1 MAVKEGKR
9 GQLTIFIILAI
20 LIIALALLIYF
31 LYPKLKGGGSTETDN
46 PYSYIQT
53 CMKEKIENTIE
64 TVSLQ
69 GGNYLA
75 DAEGGFYFYRGE
87 YVRFLCYS
95 NEDFQPC
102 INQEPFLT
110 EHIES
115 EILNGINS
123 EAENCFNSLAGN
135 YEKRGYEVD
144 LKKGNTEIQI
154 LPDRISTQFNYEL
167 NLIKGSETQNYKN
180 FEIKLNSN
188 LYNILEVVKNII
200 IWEIN
205 VGDSIPE
212 AYMNDNP
219 YLKVEKK
226 RKENEIKLY
235 ILTDRN
241 TGEVFR
247 FASRSFA
254 APIGFSS

>member
-1 MAVKEGKR
+1 MVVKEGKR

-31 LYPKLKGGGSTETDN
+31 FLPKLRGSGGLESDN

-53 CMKEKIENTIE
+53 CMKDKIENTIE

-69 GGNYLA
+69 GGDYIINK
-75 DAEGGFYFYRGE
+75 DGGFYFYRGE
-87 YVRFLCYS
+87 YVKYLCYTD
-95 NEDFQPC
+95 EDFQPC
-102 INQEPFLT
+102 TNQQPFLT
-110 EHIES
+110 EHVQS
-115 EILNGINS
+115 EILNNIKSDS
-123 EAENCFNSLAGN
+123 ETCFNSLVES
-135 YEKRGYEVD
+135 YRKKGYEVD
-144 LKKGNTEIQI
+144 LKKGTPEVAII
-154 LPDRISTQFNYEL
+154 PDSVSTKFNNEL
-167 NLIKGSETQNYKN
+167 TITKGSENQNYKN

-188 LYNILEVVKNII
+188 LYNMLEVAKNIV

-205 VGDSIPE
+205 VGDSLPE

-226 RKENEIKLY
+226 KKERDIKLY

-241 TGEVFR
+241 TGEVFK

-254 APIGFSS
+254 APVGFA